1 MVITTNT
8 LFGAL
13 ISLIWH
19 QAGHRSVINPT
30 RWYADDLE
38 WPLTVISGTINSIY
52 NVQSYVNNYFY
63 CHIQQLGML
72 YDAEHD
78 LFAIAKFVVV
88 CFVLVEFGNMAK
100 HTFVD
105 KVFGGVFIS
114 SVLCHVCHVVR
125 IICSVSCLSRDL
137 LCFCLI
143 SSMCLVIYLSQL
155 YLHTSQ
161 LVLQSCV
168 LCACCLLGCF

>member
-1 MVITTNT
+1 MMLSMTCLRQLSLL
-8 LFGAL
+8 LF
-13 ISLIWH
+13 
-19 QAGHRSVINPT
+19 
-30 RWYADDLE
+30 
-38 WPLTVISGTINSIY
+38 
-52 NVQSYVNNYFY
+52 
-63 CHIQQLGML
+63 
-72 YDAEHD
+72 
-78 LFAIAKFVVV
+78 V

-168 LCACCLLGCF
+168 LCACCLLGCFQTSQLTPNIRIRRIFSAAENLPGKNAAAVNTAKFVKLDQPLQKLQLTFS